1 MPVSPE
7 VNREL
12 TQVGPG
18 TLMGDL
24 FRLYWVPFL
33 PVSDLEAD
41 GRPKRVRL
49 LGEDLVAFRD
59 SDGAV
64 GLIDSVCAHRGAP
77 MCFARNE
84 ECGLRCIYHGWKYDV
99 TGKVL
104 DTPAEPERSRFKDR
118 VRMKAYRVAE
128 RNGFLWAYLGPAE
141 EPPPLPELEWNL
153 VPAEQC
159 HVSLRVQHTNWLQAL
174 EGEIDS
180 AHAPILHG
188 RVDGDGT
195 MSTILAAADL
205 RPVFDCVPQEFG
217 MSVAAR
223 RILPDESCYW
233 RVNQFV
239 LPCYSLVPPQTKHP
253 ELSGHAWVPMDDE
266 HTLCIMFSYHPTDP
280 LPEKMVR
287 LFEEGYQG
295 RETGHVSRGALR
307 ADDPTLPFA
316 GYWPRFEPANDYLY
330 QPELEGSW
338 FSGIPG
344 LWVQDSACQA
354 GTGPVQ
360 DRTRENLCSSDAG
373 IVVTR
378 RRLLD
383 TARAYREAG
392 TLPPNVVDPGL
403 SMVRAVSL
411 RLKDTESWLDAG
423 QEHMR
428 ARLGAGFGYVP

>member
-239 LPCYSLVPPQTKHP
+239 LP
-253 ELSGHAWVPMDDE
+253 
-266 HTLCIMFSYHPTDP
+266 
-280 LPEKMVR
+280 
-287 LFEEGYQG
+287 
-295 RETGHVSRGALR
+295 
-307 ADDPTLPFA
+307 
-316 GYWPRFEPANDYLY
+316 
-330 QPELEGSW
+330 
-338 FSGIPG
+338 
-344 LWVQDSACQA
+344 
-354 GTGPVQ
+354 
-360 DRTRENLCSSDAG
+360 
-373 IVVTR
+373 
-378 RRLLD
+378 
-383 TARAYREAG
+383 
-392 TLPPNVVDPGL
+392 
-403 SMVRAVSL
+403 
-411 RLKDTESWLDAG
+411 
-423 QEHMR
+423 
-428 ARLGAGFGYVP
+428 